1 MQEGW
6 NATSSLQAESLLAAE
21 KRTLEMMAH
30 GTSLSEVLNDLG
42 AAIDAS
48 APPATR

>member
-1 MQEGW
+1 
-6 NATSSLQAESLLAAE
+6 
-21 KRTLEMMAH
+21 MMAH

-48 APPATR
+48 AHPLLGSSDRTNRLL